1 MAAGLLELL
10 APSICPGCDVSRREG
25 ELLLCPRC
33 AAGLGRLDELG
44 GVATAIAYR
53 GVGAKL
59 VQRFKYAG
67 RADALACLLDLFAR
81 RLERLAFDC
90 IVAVP
95 RHPERVRAL
104 SCEPAHDLARAL
116 GRRTGVALADRVLY
130 RDRPTRTQTGLDLEG
145 RRRNVAGCFR
155 ARPGALRG
163 RAVLL
168 VDDVVTTGATL
179 SEAAA
184 ALVRVAAPR
193 RLQRAAVAGTPIRT
207 ASQLDP
213 RLPSPPPAA
222 L

>member
-1 MAAGLLELL
+1 MAAGFLELL
-10 APSICPGCDVSRREG
+10 APSVCPGCDVPRREG
-25 ELLLCPRC
+25 GLLLCPRC
-33 AAGLGRLDELG
+33 AAGLIRLDELG

-53 GVGAKL
+53 GIGARL

-67 RADALACLLDLFAR
+67 RSDALSCLLDLFAR
-81 RLERLAFDC
+81 RLERLRFDC

-104 SCEPAHDLARAL
+104 SREPAHDLARAL
-116 GRRTGVALADRVLY
+116 GRRTGVALADRVLS
-130 RDRPTRTQTGLDLEG
+130 RDRPTRPQTGLDTEG
-145 RRRNVAGCFR
+145 RRRNVASCFH

-184 ALVRVAAPR
+184 ALARAARPR
-193 RLQRAAVAGTPIRT
+193 QLQRAAVGGTPVLL
-207 ASQLDP
+207 ASQLDVE
-213 RLPSPPPAA
+213 LPNAASAA